1 MFSYIIAAA
10 LIVTAPVMAE
20 CNCSPEKIEALRAK
34 LRAAGASEEKVKDV
48 NCEDVCEAEKPLANS
63 GEGTDAKESSSSEE
77 AQIAC
82 ETEESKSS
90 TKEESVL
97 AGCNCG
103 GKKGQKGNVRA

>member
-63 GEGTDAKESSSSEE
+63 GEGTDAKRA
-77 AQIAC
+77 AQAKRLKLPVKQRKAKAAQK
-82 ETEESKSS
+82 KSQCLLVA
-90 TKEESVL
+90 TAV
-97 AGCNCG
+97 
-103 GKKGQKGNVRA
+103 GKKGKKVT